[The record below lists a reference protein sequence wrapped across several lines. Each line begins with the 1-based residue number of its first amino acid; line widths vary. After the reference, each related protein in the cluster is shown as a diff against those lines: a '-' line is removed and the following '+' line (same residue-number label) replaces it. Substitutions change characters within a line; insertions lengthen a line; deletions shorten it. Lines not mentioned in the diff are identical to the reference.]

1 MRLTNLFNLPQP
13 IYDAVANDPY
23 TKGDSDY
30 SITGLMKPPRQV
42 SLEKKHWKEIE
53 EDASDRIFSL
63 LGQAVHT
70 ILERSERIAIA
81 EKRLYASIDGIRISG
96 QTDRI
101 VVLDRLV
108 QDYKVTSVWK
118 ILKADVEDWAAQ
130 QNAYRWLLK
139 ENGYEIDH
147 LQIVAILR
155 DWSKRKA
162 RTEDK
167 YPVAQI
173 AVVELPVWPLERTR
187 EMLRGQIASHEAA
200 KINLPLCSMEDKWQD
215 ADTYAVIKPG
225 NKRATI
231 VFSNLLAAESYIAQ
245 TEGSYDIVKRTAEP
259 RRCFDYC
266 RVSRFCEQHKNR

>member
-1 MRLTNLFNLPQP
+1 MKLTNLFNLPQP

-30 SITGLMKPPRQV
+30 SITGLMKPPRMV
-42 SLEKKHWKEIE
+42 ALEKAHWNEIE

-81 EKRLYASIDGIRISG
+81 EKRLYASIDGVRISG

-118 ILKADVEDWAAQ
+118 ILKGEYEDWAAQ

-139 ENGYEIDH
+139 ENGYDIEA

-187 EMLRGQIASHEAA
+187 EMLRLQIAQHEAA
-200 KINLPLCSMEDKWQD
+200 KVNLPLCTPEEKWQD
-215 ADTYAVIKPG
+215 PGTWAVMKPG
-225 NKRATI
+225 AKRATKLC
-231 VFSNLLAAESYIAQ
+231 STLEEAERYACG
-245 TEGSYDIVKRTAEP
+245 GSFEITRRISDP

-266 RVSRFCEQHKNR
+266 RVAKFCEQHQNRS